1 MNTFW
6 GFEQDFL
13 EKFVAEEKI
22 PDLTKIFDEQDKE
35 AISKN
40 LKYGN
45 LVYFTNSIVF
55 TPNKENAKVAELN
68 IVLNKKWPSEII
80 EEIFSGI
87 QLPVTIAIGNISRLK
102 NFQHLLFTKNYPHF
116 QIFGVLGCQVL
127 VGL

>member
-102 NFQHLLFTKNYPHF
+102 NFQHLLFTKNYPYF

>member
-45 LVYFTNSIVF
+45 LVYFTNSVVF
-55 TPNKENAKVAELN
+55 TPNKDKAKVAELN

-87 QLPVTIAIGNISRLK
+87 QLPVTIAIGNMFRLK
-102 NFQHLLFTKNYPHF
+102 IFLHLFFSKNFLIFK
-116 QIFGVLGCQVL
+116 IFGVLGYPVL